1 MNAAVQNDEL
11 VEYIFNNITTVSL
24 LLFIRTCSYAS
35 ISNFTL
41 HILEDSGWYKV
52 DYAAAESIYNYE
64 PLWGKRE
71 D

>member
-11 VEYIFNNITTVSL
+11 AVSQHFNIIMYIMHTY
-24 LLFIRTCSYAS
+24 SYAS

-52 DYAAAESIYNYE
+52 DYAVAESIHNYE
-64 PLWGKRE
+64 PLWGKGE
-71 D
+71 A